1 MNSKTQS
8 AVVAGVLLGVV
19 LVVIA
24 LVSSISPVL
33 GILGCC
39 ACLLP
44 VGAGVFAVNKYVGT
58 SPPPV
63 QLADGA
69 VLGAIAGAVGGL
81 IYLVIGAPLSYFINA
96 AALQAQME
104 QLSRAGI
111 NLPFVG
117 FGLVIVSGILGVIV
131 DTILGAI
138 GGLIGVSIFEKRKG
152 GAGVPP
158 PPPPAAG
165 GYGGP
170 GPGGGDPGPGGG
182 SGSSFGQGS

>member
-1 MNSKTQS
+1 MNSKIQS
-8 AVVAGVLLGVV
+8 AVVAGVLLGVA

-24 LVSSISPVL
+24 VVSSLSPVL

-44 VGAGVFAVNKYVGT
+44 IGAGVFAVNKYVGT
-58 SPPPV
+58 SPAPV
-63 QLADGA
+63 ELADGA

-117 FGLVIVSGILGVIV
+117 FGLVIVSGIIGVIV
-131 DTILGAI
+131 DVILATI
-138 GGLIGVSIFEKRKG
+138 GGLIGVAIFEKRKG
-152 GAGVPP
+152 GVGAPPP
-158 PPPPAAG
+158 PPPPAPGGFGGGPAG
-165 GYGGP
+165 G
-170 GPGGGDPGPGGG
+170 GGG
-182 SGSSFGQGS
+182 SFGQGS